1 VHDLGTCNTYGAAA
15 GEAIARYNAYEFIE
29 DVVFYFLGTIKVKN
43 LCL

>member
-15 GEAIARYNAYEFIE
+15 GEAIALYNAYKFIE
-29 DVVFYFLGTIKVKN
+29 DVVFDFLGTIKVKN